1 MLDQRQLS
9 RVLSV
14 GFDFGNEWVCS
25 RDVCSSHGSALLA
38 SPKSSASAGFA
49 GMLILFWPL
58 DCCSPACP
66 LPFGKP
72 GRESAD
78 CCGKIPAGLG
88 SRGIYCFFLPWF
100 CFRLKGKD
108 LGISHKFGMEL
119 CGMGCSQGHP
129 SAGVGEGSRLETGI

>member
-9 RVLSV
+9 RVLIV

-58 DCCSPACP
+58 TAAHQLVLFP
-66 LPFGKP
+66 LGNL
-72 GRESAD
+72 
-78 CCGKIPAGLG
+78 AGNLLTAVEKSLLAWEAKG
-88 SRGIYCFFLPWF
+88 FIVFFLPWF

-119 CGMGCSQGHP
+119 CGM
-129 SAGVGEGSRLETGI
+129 